1 MFRKTPMAVT
11 VAVIAA
17 FGVSACGSSSSSSS
31 SSASSGSTGS
41 ATTGATTSGATT
53 SGSTATSSSSA
64 STGAIKPDGSEK
76 IVYSDPTGAQV
87 GQQQI
92 YQGMQLGAKEIG
104 WTASQDDAALSPTK
118 QVSDIQTMIN
128 QKQNGIA
135 SWTLDPGAIAG
146 AYTAAGKAGIPV
158 IGVNSTG
165 TGVKTSILYSYELC
179 GSNSPLAQTA
189 AAIAKVYPHAKTLV
203 IGGPPV
209 PSIEGNVSC
218 FTKWAKKDGLDIEAT
233 QDNTN
238 DTQSSAQP
246 IVAALLTKY
255 PSTQAIW
262 SYNDDSALGASAAL
276 TAAGKSVYDTA
287 KKNTGGVFDVG
298 ANGDADAITAI
309 KQGRETETWDNNNV
323 ATGIA
328 IVKALQAYIGP
339 QKVKSP
345 PKQIVVNSLM
355 YDASNI
361 NGYKAPADRGY
372 TLANLPLG
380 S

>member
-1 MFRKTPMAVT
+1 MAVAAAT
-11 VAVIAA
+11 AAALVVA
-17 FGVSACGSSSSSSS
+17 GCGSSSSSSS
-31 SSASSGSTGS
+31 SSASSGSTGT
-41 ATTGATTSGATT
+41 ATSGATTSGATT
-53 SGSTATSSSSA
+53 SGATTAGTSSTAAASSGS
-64 STGAIKPDGSEK
+64 IKPDGSEK

-92 YQGMQLGAKEIG
+92 YAGMQLGAKEIG
-104 WTASQDDAALSPTK
+104 WTASQDDAALSATK

-128 QKQNGIA
+128 QKQDGIA

-158 IGVNSTG
+158 VGVNSTG
-165 TGVKTSILYSYELC
+165 TGVKTAILYSYELC
-179 GSNSPLAQTA
+179 GSGSPLAQSA
-189 AAIAKVYPHAKTLV
+189 AMAAKIYPKGKTIV

-209 PSIEGNVSC
+209 PSIEGNVAC

-238 DTQSSAQP
+238 DTASAAQP

-255 PSTQAIW
+255 PSTQVIW

-276 TAAGKSVYDTA
+276 TANGKQVYNTA
-287 KKNTGGVFDVG
+287 KKNTGGVIDIG

-309 KQGRETETWDNNNV
+309 KQGRETQTWDNNNV

-339 QKVKSP
+339 QKVSSP

-355 YDASNI
+355 YDGSNI
-361 NGYKAPADRGY
+361 SSYKTPADRGY

-380 S
+380 K